1 MTVSKTLR
9 ALAER
14 RLAIA
19 RKVYSVLVARQPDR
33 AFTLRD
39 GKGRVLASSTP
50 PPDQHDDEDSP
61 PLSPS

>member
-1 MTVSKTLR
+1 MTVPQKLR

-19 RKVYSVLVARQPDR
+19 RKVYSALVARQSDR

-39 GKGRVLASSTP
+39 GQGRVVVSSEATSR
-50 PPDQHDDEDSP
+50 QDDEASP